1 MQKKGY
7 VSFVLHAHLPF
18 IHHPESDDYLEES
31 WLYEAISETYLPLL
45 KYFKMLVDEKVNF
58 RITMSMTPPLL
69 SMLDSKLLQQKYIK
83 YLENLIELSEKEIK
97 RTTFNQKMNNLS
109 HYYFE
114 RYSEDLRLYRDVFN
128 CDIISQFKHFQDIG
142 VLEIITCGATH
153 GYFPILYVNEKTVR
167 AQIAVGVQTY
177 ERFFGRK
184 PRGIWLP
191 ECGYVPEA
199 DKYLREFGLDYAIV
213 ESHGVLYAN
222 PTPIYGTLAPI
233 VSPDGFTVFGRDME
247 SSRQV
252 WSSIN
257 GYPGDFNYR
266 DFYKDIG
273 YETDYEYIKPY
284 IAHNG
289 VRVHTGIKYHRI
301 TGKTDNKD
309 IYDIGWAKDSAEK
322 QAGHFLNSRTN
333 QIENASKYMDKPPIV
348 LCPYDAE
355 LYGHWWYEGPY
366 WLYILFKK
374 IYYDECN
381 FELITPS
388 EYIDK
393 YPLIQQC
400 TPCRSSWGANGYSE
414 VWLNPSNDYAH
425 KHLHKAG
432 DRMCELAYKFRNVKS
447 DLDKLE
453 QEISELRKNKKN
465 VTKITSTKKYK
476 DLKLKLRALNQ
487 AARELLLL
495 QSSDWLFIITNNTM
509 VDYAHR
515 RIKDHTGRFTR
526 LYNELN
532 SGKIDKK
539 FLEEIE
545 LKDAIF
551 PDIDYRIYL

>member
-1 MQKKGY
+1 MQKKGF

-45 KYFKMLVDEKVNF
+45 KYFKMLVDEGVRF

-114 RYSEDLRLYRDVFN
+114 RYSEDLRLYRDVFK

-199 DKYLREFGLDYAIV
+199 DKYLREFGVEYAIV
-213 ESHGVLYAN
+213 ESHGVLFAN

-309 IYDIGWAKDSAEK
+309 IYDVQWAKDSAEK

-355 LYGHWWYEGPY
+355 LYGHWWFEGPY

-393 YPLIQQC
+393 YPEIQQC

-432 DRMCELAYKFRNVKS
+432 DRMCELAYNFRNVKS
-447 DLDKLE
+447 DLDQLE
-453 QEISELRKNKKN
+453 YEISELKKQKKS

-476 DLKLKLRALNQ
+476 DLKLQLRALNQ

-539 FLEEIE
+539 FLEELE

>member
-18 IHHPESDDYLEES
+18 IHHPESNDYLEES
-31 WLYEAISETYLPLL
+31 WLYEAISETYIPLL
-45 KYFKMLVDEKVNF
+45 KNFKKLVDEGVNF

-69 SMLDSKLLQQKYIK
+69 SMLDNKLLQQKYIN

-97 RTTFNQKMNNLS
+97 RTTFNEKMNNLS
-109 HYYFE
+109 KYYYE
-114 RYSEDLRLYRDVFN
+114 RYSEDLRLFKDEFK
-128 CDIISQFKHFQDIG
+128 CDLISQFKHFQDIG

-177 ERFFGRK
+177 ERYFGKK

-199 DKYLREFGLDYAIV
+199 DKYLREFGVDYAIV

-222 PTPIYGTLAPI
+222 PTPVYGTLAPI
-233 VSPDGFTVFGRDME
+233 VSPQGFTVFGRDME

-257 GYPGDFNYR
+257 GYPGDYNYR
-266 DFYKDIG
+266 DFYRDIG
-273 YETDYEYIKPY
+273 YEADYDYIKPY

-301 TGKTDNKD
+301 TGDTDNKD
-309 IYDIGWAKDSAEK
+309 IYDIQWAKDSAER
-322 QAGHFLNSRTN
+322 QAGHFLNSRTE
-333 QIENASKYMDKPPIV
+333 QIENASHYMNKPPIV

-388 EYIDK
+388 EYMDK
-393 YPLIQQC
+393 YPEIQQC
-400 TPCRSSWGANGYSE
+400 QPCRSSWGANGYSE

-425 KHLHKAG
+425 KHLHTAG
-432 DRMCELAYKFRNVKS
+432 DRMCELAYKFRDSYDILNN
-447 DLDKLE
+447 LDNQIK
-453 QEISELRKNKKN
+453 ELKKE
-465 VTKITSTKKYK
+465 KKPITSITSSSKYRNTK
-476 DLKLKLRALNQ
+476 LQVRALNQ
-487 AARELLLL
+487 AARELLLA

-515 RIKDHTGRFTR
+515 RIKDHIGRFTK
-526 LYNELN
+526 LYKELN
-532 SGKIDKK
+532 SGKIDRK
-539 FLEEIE
+539 FLSEIE
-545 LKDAIF
+545 EKDCVF